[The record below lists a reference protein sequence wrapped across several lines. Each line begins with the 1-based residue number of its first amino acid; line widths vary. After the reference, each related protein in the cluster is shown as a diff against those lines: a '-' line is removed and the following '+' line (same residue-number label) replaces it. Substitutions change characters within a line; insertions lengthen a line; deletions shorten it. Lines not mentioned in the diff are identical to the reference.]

1 LVCDDGGIFLGWL
14 RNLLPAM
21 WQCVG
26 NLHGAMQ
33 MNDEDDSGGGFFV
46 DMIKTIIAIFF
57 FVLFM
62 SVVASIV
69 WGLIA

>member
-1 LVCDDGGIFLGWL
+1 
-14 RNLLPAM
+14 
-21 WQCVG
+21 
-26 NLHGAMQ
+26 MQ
-33 MNDEDDSGGGFFV
+33 MNDEDDSGNGFFV
-46 DMIKTIIAIFF
+46 DMIKAIIAIFF

>member
-1 LVCDDGGIFLGWL
+1 MQK
-14 RNLLPAM
+14 RA
-21 WQCVG
+21 G
-26 NLHGAMQ
+26 NLYRALQ
-33 MNDEDDSGGGFFV
+33 MNDDESDGGGFFI
-46 DMIKTIIAIFF
+46 DMAKTVIAIFF

>member
-1 LVCDDGGIFLGWL
+1 MCGG
-14 RNLLPAM
+14 LLWAQDSCAGTAM
-21 WQCVG
+21 HDT
-26 NLHGAMQ
+26 NGALQ
-33 MNDEDDSGGGFFV
+33 MNNEDDSGGGFFV
-46 DMIKTIIAIFF
+46 DMIKAIVAIFF